1 MEMEAARGT
10 TTVTVTVTDPGED
23 DGGATGAGA
32 DPVRLFCTDH
42 GGDGTPLLLLHG
54 LAGHCGEWEALAA
67 RFAATHRVIAFDA
80 RGSGASTR
88 RPGDVTRAAHV
99 SDVRAVARRFGLAGE
114 DTVLVGQS
122 MGGLTALLT
131 AAAQPELCRA
141 LVLIEAGPA
150 GPSPG
155 LPEQIGRWLDSWPV
169 PFPDWAA
176 AEAFFGGGPA
186 GRAWAAGLAPGPGG
200 LHPRVDRDVM
210 VATVQENA
218 HRDYWDA
225 WDRVRCPVLVLRGE
239 NGTMKP
245 DEADRMRDR
254 HPATRIAVI
263 PGAGHDAHL
272 DNSGAVYGE
281 MARYLRDF
289 RR

>member
-1 MEMEAARGT
+1 MEAARGT
-10 TTVTVTVTDPGED
+10 TTVTVTVTDPGET
-23 DGGATGAGA
+23 DGGATGDGAGPG
-32 DPVRLFCTDH
+32 PVRLFCTDH
-42 GGDGTPLLLLHG
+42 GGDGPPLLLLHG

-99 SDVRAVARRFGLAGE
+99 RDVRAVARRFGLAGE
-114 DTVLVGQS
+114 DTVLAGQS

-131 AAAQPELCRA
+131 AAAHPELCRA
-141 LVLIEAGPA
+141 LVLIEAG
-150 GPSPG
+150 PG

-169 PFPDWAA
+169 PFPDRAA

-239 NGTMKP
+239 KGTMKP
-245 DEADRMRDR
+245 DEADRMRER

-272 DNSGAVYGE
+272 DNTQAVYGE
-281 MARYLRDF
+281 MTRYLRDL
-289 RR
+289 RQ

>member
-1 MEMEAARGT
+1 M
-10 TTVTVTVTDPGED
+10 TVTDPGED
-23 DGGATGAGA
+23 DGGAAGP

-42 GGDGTPLLLLHG
+42 GGDGPPLLLLHG

-80 RGSGASTR
+80 RGSGRSTR
-88 RPGDVTRAAHV
+88 RPGDVTRAPHV
-99 SDVRAVARRFGLAGE
+99 RDVRAVARRFGLAGK

-131 AAAQPELCRA
+131 AAAHPEVCRA

-150 GPSPG
+150 GPSPR
-155 LPEQIGRWLDSWPV
+155 LPGQIGDWLDSWPV
-169 PFPDWAA
+169 PFPDAEAA
-176 AEAFFGGGPA
+176 GAFFGGGPA

-239 NGTMKP
+239 RGAMKP
-245 DEADRMRDR
+245 EEAERMRDR

-272 DNSGAVYGE
+272 DNTQAVYGE
-281 MARYLRDF
+281 MAHYLRDLQQ
-289 RR
+289 

>member
-1 MEMEAARGT
+1 M
-10 TTVTVTVTDPGED
+10 TVTVTDPGED
-23 DGGATGAGA
+23 DGGAAGAGA
-32 DPVRLFCTDH
+32 RPVRLFCTDH
-42 GGDGTPLLLLHG
+42 GGDGPPLLLLHG

-99 SDVRAVARRFGLAGE
+99 RDVRAVARRFGLAGE

-131 AAAQPELCRA
+131 AAAHPEVCRA

-169 PFPDWAA
+169 PFPDRAA

-239 NGTMKP
+239 KGTMKP
-245 DEADRMRDR
+245 DETDRMLDG

-272 DNSGAVYGE
+272 DNSAAVYGE
-281 MARYLRDF
+281 MARYLRDL

>member
-1 MEMEAARGT
+1 M
-10 TTVTVTVTDPGED
+10 TVTVTDAEEAYGPGS
-23 DGGATGAGA
+23 G
-32 DPVRLFCTDH
+32 PVHLFCTDH
-42 GGDGTPLLLLHG
+42 GGDGPPLLLLHG

-80 RGSGASTR
+80 RGSGGSTR

-99 SDVRAVARRFGLAGE
+99 RDVLAVARRFGLAGQ

-131 AAAQPELCRA
+131 AAAHPEVCRA

-150 GPSPG
+150 GPAPE

-169 PFPDWAA
+169 PFPDVGA

-218 HRDYWDA
+218 HRDHWDA
-225 WDRVRCPVLVLRGE
+225 WDRVRCPALVLRGE

-254 HPATRIAVI
+254 QPATRIAVI

-272 DNSGAVYGE
+272 DNTPAVYEE
-281 MARYLRDF
+281 MAHYLRDP